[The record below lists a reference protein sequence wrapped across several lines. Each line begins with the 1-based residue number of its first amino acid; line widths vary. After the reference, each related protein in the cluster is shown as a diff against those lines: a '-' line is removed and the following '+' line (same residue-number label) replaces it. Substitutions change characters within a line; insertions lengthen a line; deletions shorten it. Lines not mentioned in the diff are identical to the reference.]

1 MPYLLWLDLHCCSLE
16 LTGLAVVEVGSA
28 QGSTVSRPCWFKE
41 EGEAR
46 RLQDAGGLVGPAQ
59 VQLPGLQTLTLTK
72 SFSLLLLYFS
82 PYEIK
87 QIISLICLTG
97 CLEGSNMAVAL

>member
-16 LTGLAVVEVGSA
+16 LTGLAVIEVGSA
-28 QGSTVSRPCWFKE
+28 QESTVSRPCWFKE

-46 RLQDAGGLVGPAQ
+46 RLQDAGGLAGPAQ
-59 VQLPGLQTLTLTK
+59 VQLPGLQTLTLTE

>member
-1 MPYLLWLDLHCCSLE
+1 MPCLLWLDLLFCSLE
-16 LTGLAVVEVGSA
+16 LTDLAVVEAGSA
-28 QGSTVSRPCWFKE
+28 QGRTVSRPYWFKE

-46 RLQDAGGLVGPAQ
+46 RLQDAGGLLGPAQ

-72 SFSLLLLYFS
+72 SFSLLLPYFS

-87 QIISLICLTG
+87 QIISLVCLTG